1 MISLPEHLRRIEAVR
16 PRSIAA
22 TVAPYLGA
30 RTGTLPN
37 RTVEEAALTVLAA
50 VLQHG
55 GPLREQLTSQRSGFE
70 RLSSLV
76 YRAPERRGGGL

>member
-1 MISLPEHLRRIEAVR
+1 MISLPEQVRRIEAVR

-37 RTVEEAALTVLAA
+37 RYVEEAALTVLAA
-50 VLQHG
+50 VYQQG
-55 GPLREQLTSQRSGFE
+55 GPSREQLASQRSGFE
-70 RLSSLV
+70 RLTSLV
-76 YRAPERRGGGL
+76 YRAPERRGAER